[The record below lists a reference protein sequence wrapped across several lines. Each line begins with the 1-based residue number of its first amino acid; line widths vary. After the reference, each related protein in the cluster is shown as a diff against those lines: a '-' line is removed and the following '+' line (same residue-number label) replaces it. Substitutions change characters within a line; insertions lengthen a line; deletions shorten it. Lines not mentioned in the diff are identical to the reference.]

1 LVDVSQS
8 KLKAM
13 QHLAV
18 LDVMEWLLP
27 YVDLEMRA
35 HLLTVS
41 LPITPI
47 A

>member
-1 LVDVSQS
+1 
-8 KLKAM
+8 M

-18 LDVMEWLLP
+18 LDVMESWLLP
-27 YVDLEMRA
+27 YVDLELRA
-35 HLLTVS
+35 HLLPVS